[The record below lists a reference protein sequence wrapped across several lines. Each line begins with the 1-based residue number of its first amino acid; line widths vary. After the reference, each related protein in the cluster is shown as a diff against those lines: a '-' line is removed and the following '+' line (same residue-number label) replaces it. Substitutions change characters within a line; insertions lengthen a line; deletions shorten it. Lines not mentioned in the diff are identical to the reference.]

1 MRRLRSIALTLIL
14 CLALVPSGAFATP
27 VPGPADGQARAPQ
40 EPGADVSATQVTVR
54 VESKADLP
62 ELEEEI
68 ERTGGKISSR
78 STDGEAVLVNAPKGT
93 GSAEY
98 ANLLSTVADV
108 EFASP
113 VGIIR
118 AFAIP
123 NDPQYPNQWG
133 LRAIEA
139 TAAWDHTW
147 GNPGVTIAIIDTGV
161 DLDHP
166 DLVGKIAPGGWD
178 FVDGDAVPD
187 DPHGHGTAV
196 AGIAAATHNNGL
208 FGTGVAP
215 GARILPMRVLSANG
229 TGAAF
234 HLAQAIRRAVDMGAE
249 VINMSLG
256 GGESDREVA
265 LAIEYA
271 LQRNVVLVA
280 AAGNTGPAGTVE
292 YPARERGVTA
302 VGAVDQHSVIASTS
316 SRGPDLDVVAPG
328 VGIQTTD
335 VGGQWGSYGGTSMAA
350 PFVAGMAALIRSH
363 NRHLTEAQVSALLVS
378 VTRDLG
384 VPGRDDVYGHGLIQ
398 AGPVV
403 AGLNPDFFP
412 IHRFYNISN
421 GSHFFTQSADEA
433 LMVIRRWPHIFTYE
447 GFAYDVKRANVQPLF
462 RFYNKRSSSH
472 FYTADPAERDN
483 VIRSWPHI
491 FGYEGET
498 YKVAVNG
505 GTGAVFRFYNVA
517 NGGHFYTADPA
528 ERDNVIRS
536 WPHIYRY
543 EGTGFYLGQ

>member
-1 MRRLRSIALTLIL
+1 MRRLCSIALTLIL
-14 CLALVPSGAFATP
+14 CVALVPSGAFATS
-27 VPGPADGQARAPQ
+27 VPGPADGQARPPQ
-40 EPGADVSATQVTVR
+40 ELGTDLSATQLSVR

-68 ERTGGKISSR
+68 RRTGGKISSR
-78 STDGEAVLVNAPKGT
+78 STDGEAVLVDAPKGT
-93 GSAEY
+93 DSAEY
-98 ANLLSTVADV
+98 ADLLSTMADV

-123 NDPQYPNQWG
+123 NDPNYPNQWG

-139 TAAWDHTW
+139 TSAWDHTW
-147 GNPGVTIAIIDTGV
+147 GSPDVTIAIIDTGV

-215 GARILPMRVLSANG
+215 GVLILPMRVLRADG
-229 TGAAF
+229 LGDTF
-234 HLAQAIRRAVDMGAE
+234 HLAQAIRLAADKGAK

-256 GGESDREVA
+256 GGASDPEVA
-265 LAIEYA
+265 HAIEYA

-280 AAGNTGPAGTVE
+280 AAGNTGPTGTVQ

-302 VGAVDQHSVIASTS
+302 VGAMDQHRVIASES

-328 VGIQTTD
+328 VGIHTTA
-335 VGGQWGSYGGTSMAA
+335 VGGQWGSYRGTSMAA

-363 NRHLTEAQVSALLVS
+363 NRHLTEAQVSALLVTA
-378 VTRDLG
+378 TRDLG
-384 VPGRDDVYGHGLIQ
+384 DPGRDDIYGHGLIQ

-403 AGLNPDFFP
+403 AGLNPDFIP
-412 IHRFYNISN
+412 IHRFYNATN
-421 GSHFFTQSADEA
+421 GSHFFTPSADEA
-433 LMVIRRWPHIFTYE
+433 RMVIRTWPHIFAYE
-447 GFAYDVKRANVQPLF
+447 GIAYDVKRANAQPLF
-462 RFYNKRSSSH
+462 RFYNRRSSSH
-472 FYTADPAERDN
+472 FYTASPAERDN
-483 VIRSWPHI
+483 VIRTWPHI

-498 YKVAVNG
+498 YKVALNG

-517 NGGHFYTADPA
+517 NGGHFYTASPA
-528 ERDNVIRS
+528 ERDTVRAR
-536 WPHIYRY
+536 WPHIYTY
-543 EGTGFYLGQ
+543 EGEAFRLGQ